1 MRCLILYDGTK
12 EAAPIANRNLVI
24 DFATRLNQRLIYSPK
39 KKKRERERKEGR
51 RKGRKGGRGGRGGRG
66 AGRGGGRGGGREGG
80 RREEGKK
87 LVCSYYWEKEYQ
99 NC

>member
-51 RKGRKGGRGGRGGRG
+51 RKGRKE
-66 AGRGGGRGGGREGG
+66 GGGEGGGG
-80 RREEGKK
+80 EEGR
-87 LVCSYYWEKEYQ
+87 KERS
-99 NC
+99 